1 LLHTLIEA
9 YEVTEDLKVMKCL
22 VSYIPPDIFDILGKS
37 LSNIEGIYPE
47 VYKLVDKMFMI
58 RLEAEARDVKLLSS
72 RIFFDEKLILDFMKL
87 LYTQCKQK

>member
-1 LLHTLIEA
+1 
-9 YEVTEDLKVMKCL
+9 MKCL

-87 LYTQCKQK
+87 LYAQCKQK